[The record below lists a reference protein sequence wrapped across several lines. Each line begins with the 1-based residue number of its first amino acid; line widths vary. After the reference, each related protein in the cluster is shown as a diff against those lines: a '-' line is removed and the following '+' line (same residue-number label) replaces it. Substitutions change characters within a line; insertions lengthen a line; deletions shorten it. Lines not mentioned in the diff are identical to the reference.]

1 MATGKDLRMAKRYGF
16 FWPAMGLSS
25 MAWQNTMLA
34 LEAQQVIALRMA
46 KMAMGG
52 AAAQREAQ
60 LMVTEKLAALAQGG
74 QMMAMGAATGKKDLN
89 SGKVTKMVR
98 SKVRANRRRL
108 TR

>member
-1 MATGKDLRMAKRYGF
+1 MAKTHSF
-16 FWPAMGLSS
+16 FWPTMGFTS

-34 LEAQQVIALRMA
+34 IEAQQVIALRMA
-46 KMAMGG
+46 KIALGG

-60 LMVTEKLAALAQGG
+60 LMVAEKFAAMATGG

-89 SGKVTKMVR
+89 SGRVVKMVR
-98 SKVRANRRRL
+98 RKVRANRRRL